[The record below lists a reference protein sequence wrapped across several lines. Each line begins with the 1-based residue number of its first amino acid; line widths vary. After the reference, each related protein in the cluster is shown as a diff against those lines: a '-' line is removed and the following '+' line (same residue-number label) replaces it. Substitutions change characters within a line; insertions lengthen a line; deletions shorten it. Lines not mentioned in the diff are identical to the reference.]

1 MEETLLHDELIFL
14 DYEAD
19 NREDLLRKLA
29 SELKERGYV
38 KESYIKG
45 VLDREKV
52 FPTGLNTAGVK
63 VALPHTDAI
72 HVNKAAIAVAKL
84 KKPIIF
90 KEMGFGEK
98 DVEAKLIIMM
108 AVRKPEDQVKTLSK
122 LMSILSDE
130 KTLTKLYNCTEKSEV
145 IAILNKVLYESD
157 K

>member
-1 MEETLLHDELIFL
+1 MEETLLHEELIFL

-19 NREDLLRKLA
+19 SREELLRKLA
-29 SELKERGYV
+29 SELKQRGYV

-72 HVNKAAIAVAKL
+72 HVNKAAIVVAKL
-84 KKPIIF
+84 KKPVIF

-130 KTLTKLYNCTEKSEV
+130 ETLTSLYNCKDKTEV
-145 IAILNKVLYESD
+145 ITILNKVLYGD
-157 K
+157 NK

>member
-108 AVRKPEDQVKTLSK
+108 AVKKPEDQVKTLSK